1 MAASKK
7 IKGWVNR
14 QEYLPQALPNGWIN
28 IEEFTAKPQKTI
40 GLRVGQHPGI
50 VGLHEQEATLNLSRP
65 EKTLLYNWLLF

>member
-28 IEEFTAKPQKTI
+28 IEEFTAKNCLVLKKPYFII
-40 GLRVGQHPGI
+40 GFYFKQP
-50 VGLHEQEATLNLSRP
+50 AM
-65 EKTLLYNWLLF
+65 